1 MNDLLC
7 PGCRRE
13 RVARQLRTW
22 PFCSERCRD
31 GDLTA
36 WIEERYR
43 VPSVT
48 PENSAEEAVDG
59 SPTAGE
65 SEPG

>member
-1 MNDLLC
+1 MTEVLC

-43 VPSVT
+43 VPLAA
-48 PENSAEEAVDG
+48 PEE
-59 SPTAGE
+59 PAGE
-65 SEPG
+65 DAADAPAESELDG